1 MRAQGPIGI
10 GRTSNSDTREAA
22 IANEAAALA
31 WSMDQEL
38 IFFNGH
44 LYIPVIP
51 FILANMLQVLLH
63 VGPRHMEPLALSSHL
78 PSSMTRNIGAPTNI
92 LLGRSTVSTTT
103 TVFINSLG
111 QQFIHV
117 GNIYIAPC
125 VDCDLHHLLPN
136 KFDGGHF
143 MFGTKLDLTTTLPL
157 HPSAT
162 TRLRVPAYVISNIAI
177 NINRPPR
184 MQRDD
189 ALHGKG
195 GSDVT
200 RLGPKAQSACPKGGH
215 APRGTSRRRRHC
227 RRDLLPYRVLACFGK
242 RLSS

>member
-1 MRAQGPIGI
+1 
-10 GRTSNSDTREAA
+10 
-22 IANEAAALA
+22 
-31 WSMDQEL
+31 
-38 IFFNGH
+38 
-44 LYIPVIP
+44 
-51 FILANMLQVLLH
+51 
-63 VGPRHMEPLALSSHL
+63 MEPLALSSHL
-78 PSSMTRNIGAPTNI
+78 PLSTTHNIGAPTNI

-111 QQFIHV
+111 RQFIHV

-125 VDCDLHHLLPN
+125 ADCDLHHLLPN

-143 MFGTKLDLTTTLPL
+143 MFGTKLDLMTTPPL
-157 HPSAT
+157 HSSAT

-177 NINRPPR
+177 SINRPPR

-189 ALHGKG
+189 ALRGKG

-200 RLGPKAQSACPKGGH
+200 RLGPKAQSACPKG
-215 APRGTSRRRRHC
+215 AMARGTSRHHNRRRRHH
-227 RRDLLPYRVLACFGK
+227 RHRDLLPYRVLGGFQK